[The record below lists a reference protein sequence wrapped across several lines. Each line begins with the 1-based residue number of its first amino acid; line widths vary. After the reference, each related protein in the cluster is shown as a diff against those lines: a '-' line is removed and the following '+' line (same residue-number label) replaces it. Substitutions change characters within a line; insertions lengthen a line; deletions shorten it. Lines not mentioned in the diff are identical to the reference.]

1 MRKVI
6 VESPF
11 SGDVERNLTYG
22 RRCMRDCILRGETPY
37 ASHLLYTQLGVLD
50 DTIPE
55 ERKLGM
61 EAGFAWHS
69 SAQASVVYTDYGM
82 SRGMEEGI
90 RRAKEAGL
98 AIEYRQIGTNP

>member
-1 MRKVI
+1 
-6 VESPF
+6 
-11 SGDVERNLTYG
+11 
-22 RRCMRDCILRGETPY
+22 
-37 ASHLLYTQLGVLD
+37 
-50 DTIPE
+50 
-55 ERKLGM
+55 M

-90 RRAKEAGL
+90 RRAQEAGL